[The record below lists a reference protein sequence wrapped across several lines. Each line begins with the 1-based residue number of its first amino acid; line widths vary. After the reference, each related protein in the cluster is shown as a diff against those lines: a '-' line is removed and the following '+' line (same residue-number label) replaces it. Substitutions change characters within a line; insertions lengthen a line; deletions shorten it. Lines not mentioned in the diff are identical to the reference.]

1 MRSIQ
6 AWWFQIESDR
16 MRDFD
21 QDIFSYGACVFKPL
35 GLKEEDRNS
44 VFLLTKGCLIQ
55 SLFKS
60 GAISLFY
67 LIFHSSSP

>member
-1 MRSIQ
+1 
-6 AWWFQIESDR
+6 

-21 QDIFSYGACVFKPL
+21 QNIFSYSACVFKPL
-35 GLKEEDRNS
+35 GLKEEKRKS

-60 GAISLFY
+60 GAVSLCY
-67 LIFHSSSP
+67 YKC